1 MQHIFVMWVQLEFE
15 FESPAKNKRK
25 KVDYE
30 DLYQRLLHGPLTF
43 NQIME
48 ITGLSK
54 AGTSQ
59 CITTLILRYP
69 VWSPARGVY
78 KLCEDDDY
86 QTVDWSKLN
95 AE

>member
-1 MQHIFVMWVQLEFE
+1 MQLIFVMWVQLEFD
-15 FESPAKNKRK
+15 FESPAKSKRK
-25 KVDYE
+25 KVDY
-30 DLYQRLLHGPLTF
+30 DFIYQRLQQGPLTF

-54 AGTSQ
+54 TGTAQ
-59 CITTLILRYP
+59 CITTLLLRYP
-69 VWSPARGVY
+69 IWSPARGVY
-78 KLCEDDDY
+78 KLCQADDY